1 MSKAKVS
8 SLIYLILKEKVL
20 YVVQHHPPPNKH
32 TPISPP
38 HRRYILQF
46 YIFDDKDA
54 KKKVRR
60 SGAQIKVQPLLG
72 KETETADFCAA
83 SSEIDR
89 SAEISCSGILS

>member
-1 MSKAKVS
+1 MWYNTTLPQISTHPYHLPTEDTFFS
-8 SLIYLILKEKVL
+8 STI
-20 YVVQHHPPPNKH
+20 Q
-32 TPISPP
+32 
-38 HRRYILQF
+38 QF